1 MHFAM
6 SQKMTA
12 AQRPLLKLLRDEIS
26 PQAGTMVAPNTTLF
40 FVTSSKYSRS
50 SDSPSNGDRVIAT
63 DLTETRCGLHRMS
76 ICKGSIK
83 RRILALRIR
92 NMNTFHCVPIRAA
105 SR

>member
-1 MHFAM
+1 
-6 SQKMTA
+6 
-12 AQRPLLKLLRDEIS
+12 
-26 PQAGTMVAPNTTLF
+26 
-40 FVTSSKYSRS
+40 
-50 SDSPSNGDRVIAT
+50 
-63 DLTETRCGLHRMS
+63 LTETRCGLHRMS